1 MGLLGIASGIGSAAA
16 GYGVAQDISEAGA
29 NAANQMGQLAT
40 QLQGDTAFKGY
51 GVTTGLGT
59 SNVRPDG
66 TTDIGVG
73 PDANMMSQGQ
83 SNMAGG
89 SAGLGN
95 ALMMNQMTG
104 GMHPG
109 FLEEA
114 QGLQSMNSYNSA
126 GGGAYSLFNS
136 AAQGLGQ
143 SQGGALGASQQAM
156 NRSMMDPARREQAIY
171 DKSMAMQQPGLD
183 AQRAQQ
189 QAREYAMGRGGVRGS
204 QFGGTAEDAATA
216 RAQAQAQNEAAF
228 QAMGQAQTEMMN
240 QGALA
245 NMYGQLGQNAAGLQG
260 QLGSQLNQA
269 GLGNAQLGQQAGM
282 NIANIEA
289 QRAGLA
295 QGQAGLQGQLA
306 GQMFN
311 QGLQGYQTSYLPM
324 EQQMMAMQLGG
335 QNADRYQSGQFTG
348 ANLAAQLGLGG
359 IQTQA
364 NMEKAASELYGNIFG
379 AGMNALGSMSGM
391 LGGLGASN
399 GGFLPQWLADIL

>member
-16 GYGVAQDISEAGA
+16 AYGVAGDISQAGA
-29 NAANQMGQLAT
+29 NAANQMGELAG
-40 QLQGDTAFKGY
+40 QLQTDTGFKGY

-66 TTDIGVG
+66 TTNIGVG
-73 PDANMMSQGQ
+73 PDANMMASGQQG
-83 SNMAGG
+83 MAGG
-89 SAGLGN
+89 SAALGD
-95 ALMMNQMTG
+95 AFMMNQMSG
-104 GMHPG
+104 GFNPYVN
-109 FLEEA
+109 ENA
-114 QGLQSMNSYNSA
+114 QQLQNMNSYNSA
-126 GGGAYSLFNS
+126 GSGAYSLFNS

-143 SQGGALGASQQAM
+143 NQGGALAASQEAM
-156 NRSMMDPARREQAIY
+156 NQSMGSTAARERSIY
-171 DKSMAMQQPGLD
+171 NRAMAMQQPALD

-204 QFGGTAEDAATA
+204 QFGGTAEDAAMA
-216 RAQAQAQNEAAF
+216 RAQAQASNEAAF
-228 QAMGQAQTEMMN
+228 QAMGQAQTEKMN

-269 GLGNAQLGQQAGM
+269 GLGNAQLGQAAGM
-282 NIANIEA
+282 NMSSIEA
-289 QRAGLA
+289 QRAQLGQSQASLA
-295 QGQAGLQGQLA
+295 GQLG

-335 QNADRYQSGQFTG
+335 QNADRFQSGQFTG

-364 NMEKAASELYGNIFG
+364 NMEKAASELYGNVFG